1 MAVNAAPAPSGID
14 ATSAFISSWSAAVAA
29 AVTRER
35 EREKKL
41 RYAQPKASGQIKINP
56 QFVNACT
63 RRVLNSTQRAQET
76 GRTKGCI

>member
-35 EREKKL
+35 EREKEL
-41 RYAQPKASGQIKINP
+41 RYAQPKASGQIKIN
-56 QFVNACT
+56 
-63 RRVLNSTQRAQET
+63 S
-76 GRTKGCI
+76 